1 MRVQTVSIALLLV
14 LALGCERNDARN
26 LLLVSLDTVRR
37 DHLPTYGYG
46 RATAPRTDA
55 LAQRSVV
62 FENAFAQHA
71 NTHPSHASM
80 FTGLYPHVHGSMI
93 NGEILR
99 REPWTL
105 AQILGEG
112 GFRTAAF
119 VSGATMLAATGLD
132 RGFADYDDAVTGLRR
147 PGRETARRAV
157 EWLRAL
163 PAEERFFLV
172 VHLFDAHGPYRPRAP
187 HTDRFRAPD
196 PGPVL
201 DRIPH
206 YQRLSDPEGRPEVHL
221 NGYVDRY
228 DATIRYQDDQVG
240 LLLDALDLD
249 RSVVVILSDHG
260 ETLGERYHPL
270 DHGARVFDEQI
281 RIPLIVHAPGLEP
294 RRVQDL
300 VQTVDLLP
308 TLLELLHVPAPPDLE
323 VQGRSLVPLLQGQRI
338 EPLSVFSSAVTLP
351 KRYDRS
357 YRLKPGR
364 QLHALRTERWKL
376 IVYPGVE
383 EDYVELYDLER
394 DPGETRNRADAEP
407 RIRDELH
414 ARLRQWLALG
424 RPEAAPE
431 VDPGLRRYLEDLGY
445 VIP

>member
-1 MRVQTVSIALLLV
+1 MNIRTVSIALLLV
-14 LALGCERNDARN
+14 LALGCEGNGAHG

-37 DHLPTYGYG
+37 DHLPTYGYE
-46 RATAPRTDA
+46 RATAPRIDA

-62 FENAFAQHA
+62 FEHAFAQHV
-71 NTHPSHASM
+71 NTHPSHASI
-80 FTGLYPHVHGSMI
+80 FTGLYPHVHGTMI
-93 NGEILR
+93 NGRILR
-99 REPWTL
+99 REHWTI
-105 AQILGEG
+105 AQILGEA

-119 VSGATMLAATGLD
+119 VSGATMLAVTGLD
-132 RGFADYDDAVTGLRR
+132 RGFADYDDAFVGLRR
-147 PGRETARRAV
+147 PGRETVLRAV

-163 PAEERFFLV
+163 PDDERFFLL
-172 VHLFDAHGPYRPRAP
+172 VHLFDSHGPYTPGAP
-187 HTDRFRAPD
+187 YRDRFRAPD

-206 YQRLSDPEGRPEVHL
+206 YQRLSDPKGRPEVHL
-221 NGYVDRY
+221 NGFVDRY
-228 DATIRYQDDQVG
+228 DATIRYQDDQIG

-270 DHGARVFDEQI
+270 DHGALVFDEQI
-281 RIPLIVHAPGLEP
+281 RIPLIVHAPGLDP
-294 RRVQDL
+294 RRVENL

-308 TLLELLHVPAPPDLE
+308 TLLELLHVAAPPDLQA
-323 VQGRSLVPLLQGQRI
+323 QGRSLVPLLQGRRL
-338 EPLSVFSSAVTLP
+338 EPASVFSSAVTLP

-364 QLHALRTERWKL
+364 QLHAVRTERWKL

-383 EDYVELYDLER
+383 QDYVELYDLER
-394 DPGETRNRADAEP
+394 DPGETRSRADAEP
-407 RIRDELH
+407 KIREELH
-414 ARLRQWLALG
+414 AQLRQWLALG
-424 RPEAAPE
+424 RPEVSPE
-431 VDPGLRRYLEDLGY
+431 LGPGLRRYLEALGY